1 MVEEPARQGV
11 LLDLVLFSR
20 DGLVKDVRAGGSLGC
35 TNHEMVELKILC
47 GRSKAKSRIA
57 TLDFQRANCDIFRDL
72 LGDISWA
79 SHVVKVKGP
88 VRAGQYLNSTSSKL
102 NIGATLRVGNQETCV
117 EEQGAH
123 G

>member
-1 MVEEPARQGV
+1 ME
-11 LLDLVLFSR
+11 R
-20 DGLVKDVRAGGSLGC
+20 DGFVRDVKVGGSLGYSP
-35 TNHEMVELKILC
+35 HEMVEFRTLS
-47 GRSKAKSRIA
+47 GRSKAKGRIA

>member
-1 MVEEPARQGV
+1 MEEPARQGV

-57 TLDFQRANCDIFRDL
+57 TLDFWRANFDL
-72 LGDISWA
+72 FQGLHGVSWA
-79 SHVVKVKGP
+79 RVLESKG
-88 VRAGQYLNSTSSKL
+88 ACESWTFK
-102 NIGATLRVGNQETCV
+102 
-117 EEQGAH
+117 
-123 G
+123 